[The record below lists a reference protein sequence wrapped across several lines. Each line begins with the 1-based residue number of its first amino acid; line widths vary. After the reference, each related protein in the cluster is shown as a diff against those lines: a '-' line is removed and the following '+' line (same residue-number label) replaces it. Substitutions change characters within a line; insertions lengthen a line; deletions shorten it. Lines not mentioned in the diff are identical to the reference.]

1 MKSDVWLSRLL
12 GLWLASFWG
21 LLMFLYMLFIGSDVG
36 RALHVPVSVA
46 RIRFVNNSDR

>member
-36 RALHVPVSVA
+36 GRSMFQCLF
-46 RIRFVNNSDR
+46 R